1 MAVTERLR
9 EIFEKSE
16 VANRD
21 RIVEYVR
28 DLGPFDRILDLGCY
42 DGQFTAELA
51 AAASA
56 KTTEGIEFL
65 DEHGDLARQKGIE
78 VTKANLNDPIP
89 LPDAS
94 FDLVHANQVIE
105 HLKGTDL
112 FLSEIHRLLKP
123 GGIAIVSTNN
133 LASWHN
139 VGSLVLGY
147 QPFPN
152 HVSDQTH
159 VGNPL
164 NPRDGVP
171 HEDAGQTHLR
181 IFTGRALTELAEYHG
196 LELIEA
202 GVSGYYP
209 LSGKPARRVADLN
222 PSHAAFL
229 IGVYRRPA
237 A

>member
-1 MAVTERLR
+1 MAVTDRLR
-9 EIFEKSE
+9 RIFEDSE
-16 VANRD
+16 VANRE
-21 RIVEYVR
+21 RIIEYAR
-28 DLGPFDRILDLGCY
+28 DLGPFERILDLGCY
-42 DGQFTAELA
+42 DGEFTAQLA
-51 AAASA
+51 AAAGASEV
-56 KTTEGIEFL
+56 EGVEFL
-65 DEHGDLARQKGIE
+65 EEHASKARERGIT
-78 VTKANLNDPIP
+78 VTPANLNEP
-89 LPDAS
+89 LPFADGR

-112 FLSEIHRLLKP
+112 FLREIARILKP
-123 GGIAIVSTNN
+123 GGTAIVSTNN

-139 VGSLVLGY
+139 IGSLVLGY

-152 HVSDQTH
+152 HVSDETH

-164 NPRDGVP
+164 NPRHGVA

-181 IFTGRALTELAEYHG
+181 IFTGRALDELAEHHG
-196 LELIEA
+196 LEVVES

-209 LSGKPARRVADLN
+209 LTGKAARRVAELN

-237 A
+237 G